1 MARPGVTYF
10 EVAQAA
16 AQLQADL
23 QTPTID
29 RVRRKL
35 GSGSNSTIAAHLKQ
49 WKAEHMPF
57 ASDVPKSTVPPA
69 LLAQL
74 QSLWDSLKETAQAQW
89 DQAREELLQQL
100 EQAQRDTAEQ
110 AKVLN
115 TEQQAHRDQCQ
126 RTDALTQQLGELT
139 DQHEELTKAHAAL
152 QIRFQEQQQRLHEKT
167 EHVRDLKTQLQHVG
181 DNLDHFREATQ
192 RQREEEAL
200 RHESET
206 HRLQQALKE
215 LQHQVATEREQHQVL
230 LIESEKREA
239 GYQQQLTRNQWLA
252 QQLDEKTQ
260 TVSELKSQLKAL
272 ETQRVDDNSR
282 QWALQERLEQQQDH
296 RVDLEKQLAA
306 AKEKIHQLTAVK
318 GQQEQ
323 RIEHL
328 QHEQL
333 HLGAESRR
341 LQEAVKTMEQQLT
354 KKSPK

>member
-16 AQLQADL
+16 EQLQADL

-49 WKAEHMPF
+49 WKAENMPF
-57 ASDVPKSTVPPA
+57 TSDVPKSTVPPA
-69 LLAQL
+69 LLAQI

-89 DQAREELLQQL
+89 DQARVELLQQL
-100 EQAQRDTAEQ
+100 EQVQRDTAEQ

-115 TEQQAHRDQCQ
+115 TERQAHRDQCQ
-126 RTDALTQQLGELT
+126 RTDALTRQLGELS
-139 DQHEELTKAHAAL
+139 DQHEELTRAHAAL

-200 RHESET
+200 KHESET
-206 HRLQQALKE
+206 YRLQQALKE
-215 LQHQVATEREQHQVL
+215 LQRQVADERDRHQAI
-230 LIESEKREA
+230 LIENEKRDA
-239 GYQQQLTRNQWLA
+239 SYQQQLTQNQWLA

-260 TVSELKSQLKAL
+260 AVRELQSQLKAL
-272 ETQRVDDNSR
+272 ETQRADDSAR
-282 QWALQERLEQQQDH
+282 QWTLQERLEQQQDH

-306 AKEKIHQLTAVK
+306 AEGKIHQLTAVN
-318 GQQEQ
+318 GLQEQ
-323 RIEHL
+323 RLEYL

-333 HLGAESRR
+333 HSDAENRR
-341 LQEAVKTMEQQLT
+341 LHEAVKTMEQQLT
-354 KKSPK
+354 KK